1 MRSTLC
7 LAVVLAAITPLV
19 GACRRPD
26 TGASYSPVEVPVVV
40 VSIHSIPEII
50 ITSGAIDAVNKAD
63 IAFLVAGRVASVE
76 VEDGEQVAK
85 GQLLASLDP
94 SDYRQTLAIAE
105 AKLGEVSS
113 RYARLSRLHELGSL
127 TDSDFDKANA
137 ALKEAESS
145 AELARRQLDYT
156 ELRAPFDG
164 IVVRHGIAAG
174 VVAVPAVPVFT
185 VLAPAPVWANVGI
198 AEADARR
205 VRPGQ
210 AAQVYLPAAGNWSL
224 EGHVEAVLPQADP
237 LSRSFT
243 AKIRL
248 ENADGL
254 LRPGNVIIAH
264 IMTSASHSAITIP
277 PGAVQKN
284 PDGSLFVWIVD
295 PVRHT
300 AVRQIIEVGALRTT
314 EVEISNGLRPG
325 DQVVTVIPL
334 TLFEGTPLRVIPAQ

>member
-1 MRSTLC
+1 MRSTPC
-7 LAVVLAAITPLV
+7 LAVILAAITPLV
-19 GACRRPD
+19 DACRRPD
-26 TGASYSPVEVPVVV
+26 TDASYGPVEVPAVV
-40 VSIHSIPEII
+40 VSIHAIPETII
-50 ITSGAIDAVNKAD
+50 ASGAIDAVNKAD

-76 VEDGEQVAK
+76 VEDGAQVAK

-94 SDYRQTLAIAE
+94 SDYGQTLAIAE

-113 RYARLSRLHELGSL
+113 RHARLTRLRELGSL
-127 TDSDFDKANA
+127 TDADFDKANA

-145 AELARRQLDYT
+145 AELARRQLGYT

-164 IVVRHGIAAG
+164 IVVRHGVAAG
-174 VVAVPAVPVFT
+174 VVVVPAVPVFT

-210 AAQVYLPAAGNWSL
+210 AAQVCLPAAGGWSH

-237 LSRSFT
+237 LSWSFT

-264 IMTSASHSAITIP
+264 IMTGASHGAMTIP

-284 PDGSLFVWIVD
+284 PDGSLFVWVVD
-295 PVRHT
+295 PARHT
-300 AVRQIIEVGALRTT
+300 AVRQIVEVGALRTT
-314 EVEISNGLRPG
+314 EVEIDSGLRPG

>member
-1 MRSTLC
+1 MRSAPR
-7 LAVVLAAITPLV
+7 LAVVIAAVAPLV
-19 GACRRPD
+19 DACRRLD
-26 TGASYSPVEVPVVV
+26 TDASYAPVDVPVVV
-40 VSIHSIPEII
+40 VSIHSIPETII
-50 ITSGAIDAVNKAD
+50 ASGAIDAVSKAD

-76 VEDGEQVAK
+76 VEDGAQVAK
-85 GQLLASLDP
+85 GQLLARLDP

-105 AKLGEVSS
+105 AKLGEASS
-113 RYARLSRLHELGSL
+113 RHARLSRMHELGSL

-164 IVVRHGIAAG
+164 VVVSHGVAAG
-174 VVAVPAVPVFT
+174 VVAIPAAPVFT

-210 AAQVYLPAAGNWSL
+210 VAKVYLPAAGDGSR
-224 EGHVEAVLPQADP
+224 EGHVDAVLPQADP

-264 IMTSASHSAITIP
+264 ILTGSRRGAITVP
-277 PGAVQKN
+277 PQAVQRN
-284 PDGSLFVWIVD
+284 PDGSLFVWVVD
-295 PVRHT
+295 PVRHA
-300 AVRQIIEVGALRTT
+300 AVRQIVEAGALRTT
-314 EVEISNGLRPG
+314 EVEVAGGLKPG
-325 DQVVTVIPL
+325 DKVVTVVPL
-334 TLFEGTPLRVIPAQ
+334 TLFEGTPLRAIPAQ